1 MLSLTRKTD
10 YALLALAAM
19 ARNGSAKLSAP
30 DLAQKFGVP
39 LRLLTNILN
48 RLKHEGLVEST
59 RGTKGGYGL
68 AMDPERITL
77 AHLIEAVEGP
87 MRLAR
92 CCPGEGDS
100 EPDRCGLAESCL
112 TKEAVRKLHGTL
124 HRFLDQVTLSDL
136 TFNTVAIQLGIPVD
150 TGVCGVDRRSGKRSE
165 QN

>member
-1 MLSLTRKTD
+1 
-10 YALLALAAM
+10 M
-19 ARNGSAKLSAP
+19 ARNGSAKVSAP
-30 DLAQKFGVP
+30 DLSQQFGVP

-48 RLKHEGLVEST
+48 RLKHEGLVESS

-92 CCPGEGDS
+92 CCPGDGDS

-112 TKEAVRKLHGTL
+112 TKEAVRKLHRTL
-124 HRFLDQVTLSDL
+124 HRFLDQVTLRDL
-136 TFNTVAIQLGIPVD
+136 TFNTVPVQLDITVD
-150 TGVCGVDRRSGKRSE
+150 TGVSGVGQRSGERSE